1 MNIYLC
7 KMTIGIA
14 KSYYKEFTK
23 DPDTYMDL
31 SKLTPYVYSDEWCE
45 RYIDRQISMNHILMA
60 IMLREEPI
68 GEVILKNIDYRKKCC
83 TLSIHLQNDSRK
95 NKGYGT
101 EAERLALEYAFNK
114 MKMETVFADAI
125 MKNTRSQR
133 VLEKVGFVETH
144 RDGTFIHYCC
154 SRSMWYDTGTAN
166 HD

>member
-101 EAERLALEYAFNK
+101 EAERLALE
-114 MKMETVFADAI
+114 
-125 MKNTRSQR
+125 
-133 VLEKVGFVETH
+133 VETH